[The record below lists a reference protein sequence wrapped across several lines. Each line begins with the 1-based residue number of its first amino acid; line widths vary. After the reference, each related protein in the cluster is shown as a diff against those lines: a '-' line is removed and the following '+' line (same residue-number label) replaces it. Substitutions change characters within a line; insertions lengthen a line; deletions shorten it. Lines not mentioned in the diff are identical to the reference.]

1 MVVFGRGVGTAGNPV
16 EEVRV
21 GAFKQRLVAIEL
33 AFVKAGEMG
42 IGKPAEDQIAL
53 ASAAMP

>member
-1 MVVFGRGVGTAGNPV
+1 MLGRRGSAAGDPVKKVGIGTFQQG
-16 EEVRV
+16 
-21 GAFKQRLVAIEL
+21 LVAVEL
-33 AFVKAGEMG
+33 VLVKAGEMG

>member
-1 MVVFGRGVGTAGNPV
+1 MLGRGEGAPGNPV
-16 EEVRV
+16 EEIGV
-21 GAFKQRLVAIEL
+21 GAFEQRLVAIEL
-33 AFVKAGEMG
+33 AVVEAGKMG